1 MVRFGNVL
9 DSSGSVVRL
18 FRNQIKVG
26 GPVTVTHPE
35 VTRYFMSI
43 PEAAQLVIQAGA
55 MATGGEVFVL
65 EMGTPVKIADL
76 ARTMIRLSGLDV
88 RDEGNPDGDVAIE
101 YVGLRPGEKLYE
113 ELLIGE
119 NATATS
125 HPRIFKTSEPVLP
138 YDELIAALE
147 RAEDAI
153 QRVAMAELQE
163 VLRATVEG
171 YVPASTSLAVS
182 AREEWQPISRTLH

>member
-1 MVRFGNVL
+1 M
-9 DSSGSVVRL
+9 VRL
-18 FRNQIKVG
+18 FRNQIKAG
-26 GPVTVTHPE
+26 GPVTVTHPD

-88 RDEGNPDGDVAIE
+88 RDEANPDGDVAIDF
-101 YVGLRPGEKLYE
+101 VGLRPGEKLFE

-119 NATATS
+119 NTTGTN
-125 HPRIFKTSEPVLP
+125 HPRIFKTSEPILP
-138 YDELIAALE
+138 YEDLIAALE
-147 RAEDAI
+147 RMEDAI
-153 QRVAMAELQE
+153 GRVDIAEVQE
-163 VLRATVEG
+163 LLRATVEG
-171 YVPASTSLAVS
+171 YVPAKIPAAVS
-182 AREEWQPISRTLH
+182 AKDEWQPISRTLH